1 MFLLTRDL
9 RVEQALE
16 ERGVRDRVSGDHRG
30 VRVVRMTALLLNLWG
45 PGPLKVF
52 SRSLTVRA
60 LVGSRPPLG
69 DVWHAASGASQTS
82 LRSTL
87 NFAQHQERGLAAC
100 KTLANLPAAL
110 VDQKRER
117 AEKASIY
124 RSPYAQKAPYSAT
137 CASAASRKWLMG
149 IMPSPSSNA
158 SNKVFVAS
166 ESNPSPMSA
175 NS

>member
-1 MFLLTRDL
+1 MFLLTHGLVRGGWGGRAPL

-30 VRVVRMTALLLNLWG
+30 VR
-45 PGPLKVF
+45 GPLKVL

-69 DVWHAASGASQTS
+69 DVWHAASRASQTS

-87 NFAQHQERGLAAC
+87 NFAQKERGLAAC

-110 VDQKRER
+110 VDQKRAR
-117 AEKASIY
+117 AEQASIY
-124 RSPYAQKAPYSAT
+124 RSPYAQK
-137 CASAASRKWLMG
+137 
-149 IMPSPSSNA
+149 SPLLRDRRERRVEEVVDGDHA
-158 SNKVFVAS
+158 VALV
-166 ESNPSPMSA
+166 ERI
-175 NS
+175 